1 MNKQDFPIFKT
12 YPDLVYLDSGASAQ
26 KPQIVLETMMEFAQ
40 KKYANVHRGS
50 YYLSEMATMAYE
62 EARRT
67 VAAFLGARYEDI
79 IFVRGATEAINLVAQ
94 TYGHTLKAGDEV
106 LISEAEH
113 HSNIVPWQLLAAE
126 RDINLKYV
134 NVLPSGELD
143 LNDFEN
149 KLTDKTKLVAITQM
163 SNVLG
168 LLNPIDEIVKKA
180 HKAGAKVL
188 IDGCQAIVHTPIDLR
203 KSDIDFYAFSGH
215 KLYGPT
221 GIGVLYGKSE
231 IMNTLPPWQGG
242 GDMIK
247 QVKLTGSTFADTPA
261 RFEAGTPAI
270 IESVGLMSAINY
282 VKSIGYDK
290 MIDNENQVMHL
301 LKEALNSMARV
312 QVLGDLAPKKSL
324 VCFNLKGIHP
334 QDVAM
339 VLSEQNVAVRVGHHC
354 AQPITEKYGVT
365 ASIRVSLGL
374 YNDGDDISKFLN
386 ALKKAEKILGS
397 VRK

>member
-1 MNKQDFPIFKT
+1 M
-12 YPDLVYLDSGASAQ
+12 
-26 KPQIVLETMMEFAQ
+26 
-40 KKYANVHRGS
+40 
-50 YYLSEMATMAYE
+50 
-62 EARRT
+62 
-67 VAAFLGARYEDI
+67 
-79 IFVRGATEAINLVAQ
+79 
-94 TYGHTLKAGDEV
+94 
-106 LISEAEH
+106 
-113 HSNIVPWQLLAAE
+113 PWQLLAAE

-134 NVLPSGELD
+134 NVLPSGELN

-270 IESVGLMSAINY
+270 IESVGLMSALNY

-301 LKEALNSMARV
+301 LKEALNSMKRV

>member
-1 MNKQDFPIFKT
+1 MNKQDFPVFKT

-62 EARRT
+62 KARRT
-67 VAAFLGARYEDI
+67 VAEFLGARYEDI

-270 IESVGLMSAINY
+270 IESVGLMSALNY

-301 LKEALNSMARV
+301 LKEALNSMKRV

>member
-1 MNKQDFPIFKT
+1 MNKQDFPVFKT

-62 EARRT
+62 KARRT
-67 VAAFLGARYEDI
+67 VAEFLGARYEDI

-143 LNDFEN
+143 LNDFES

-301 LKEALNSMARV
+301 LKEALNSMERV
-312 QVLGDLAPKKSL
+312 QVLGDLAPKRSL

-354 AQPITEKYGVT
+354 AQPITEKYCVT

>member
-1 MNKQDFPIFKT
+1 MNKQDFPVFKT

-62 EARRT
+62 KARRT
-67 VAAFLGARYEDI
+67 VAEFLGARYEDI

-270 IESVGLMSAINY
+270 IESIGLMSALNY

-301 LKEALNSMARV
+301 LKEALNSMKRV

>member
-1 MNKQDFPIFKT
+1 MNKQDFPVFKT

-62 EARRT
+62 KARRT
-67 VAAFLGARYEDI
+67 VAEFLGARYEDI

-134 NVLPSGELD
+134 NVLPSGELN

-270 IESVGLMSAINY
+270 IESVGLMSALNY

-301 LKEALNSMARV
+301 LKEALNSMKRV

>member
-1 MNKQDFPIFKT
+1 MNKQDFPVFKT

-26 KPQIVLETMMEFAQ
+26 KPQIVLETMMDFAQ

-62 EARRT
+62 KARRT
-67 VAAFLGARYEDI
+67 VAEFLGARYEDI

-270 IESVGLMSAINY
+270 IESVGLMSALNY

-301 LKEALNSMARV
+301 LKEALNSMKRV

>member
-1 MNKQDFPIFKT
+1 MNKQDFPVFKT

-67 VAAFLGARYEDI
+67 VAEFLGARYDDI

-94 TYGHTLKAGDEV
+94 TYGRTLKAGDEV

-126 RDINLKYV
+126 RDITLKYV

-247 QVKLTGSTFADTPA
+247 QVKLTGSTFADAPA

-270 IESVGLMSAINY
+270 IEAVGLMSAVNY

-301 LKEALNSMARV
+301 LKEALNSMERV
-312 QVLGDLAPKKSL
+312 QVLGDLAPKRSL

>member
-62 EARRT
+62 KARRT
-67 VAAFLGARYEDI
+67 VAEFLGARYEDI

-247 QVKLTGSTFADTPA
+247 HVKLTGSTFADTPA

-301 LKEALNSMARV
+301 LKEALNSMERV

>member
-1 MNKQDFPIFKT
+1 MNKQDFPVFKT

-62 EARRT
+62 KARRT
-67 VAAFLGARYEDI
+67 VAEFLGARYEDI

-94 TYGHTLKAGDEV
+94 TYGRTLKAGDEV

-270 IESVGLMSAINY
+270 IESVGLMSALNY

-301 LKEALNSMARV
+301 LKEALNSMKRV

>member
-1 MNKQDFPIFKT
+1 MNKQDFPVFKT

-62 EARRT
+62 KARRT
-67 VAAFLGARYEDI
+67 VAEFLGARYEDI

-301 LKEALNSMARV
+301 LKEALNSMERV

>member
-1 MNKQDFPIFKT
+1 MNKQDFPVFKT

-62 EARRT
+62 KARRT
-67 VAAFLGARYEDI
+67 VAEFLGARYEDI

-126 RDINLKYV
+126 RNINLKYV

-168 LLNPIDEIVKKA
+168 LLNPIDEIVKKS

-247 QVKLTGSTFADTPA
+247 QVKLTGSTFADAPA

-301 LKEALNSMARV
+301 LKEALNSMERV

>member
-1 MNKQDFPIFKT
+1 MNKQDFPVFKT

-67 VAAFLGARYEDI
+67 VAEFLGARYDDI

-94 TYGHTLKAGDEV
+94 TYGRTLKAGDEV

-126 RDINLKYV
+126 RDITLKYV

-247 QVKLTGSTFADTPA
+247 QVKLTGSTFADAPA

-270 IESVGLMSAINY
+270 IEAVGLMSAVNY
-282 VKSIGYDK
+282 VKSIGK

-301 LKEALNSMARV
+301 LKEALNSMERV
-312 QVLGDLAPKKSL
+312 QVLGDLAPKRSL

>member
-1 MNKQDFPIFKT
+1 MNKQDFPVFKT

-67 VAAFLGARYEDI
+67 VAEFLGARYDDI

-94 TYGHTLKAGDEV
+94 TYGRTLKAGDEV

-126 RDINLKYV
+126 RDITLKYV

-231 IMNTLPPWQGG
+231 IMNMLPPWQGG

-247 QVKLTGSTFADTPA
+247 QVKLTGSTFADAPA

-270 IESVGLMSAINY
+270 IEAVGLMSAVNY

-301 LKEALNSMARV
+301 LKEALNSMERV
-312 QVLGDLAPKKSL
+312 QVLGDLAPKRSL